1 MRTKLLCVL
10 LLIVTVVAACG
21 APSAPPAFP
30 TASSKPAA
38 TLPPSVLPTM
48 PPSVLPTEAA
58 TGAAARP
65 TGEQWQDAPAAAVN
79 AAADLAQRLKIEVN
93 TITLVSV
100 EHVDWRDACLGIQQ
114 PGVMCAQVITPGYK
128 VILEANGQQYEYHT
142 NESGSA
148 VRLVGA

>member
-1 MRTKLLCVL
+1 MRIKVLCVL
-10 LLIVTVVAACG
+10 LLIMTVVAACG
-21 APSAPPAFP
+21 APAAPPAFP

-38 TLPPSVLPTM
+38 TLPPSALPTM

-65 TGEQWQDAPAAAVN
+65 TGEQWKDAPVAALN
-79 AAADLAQRLKIEVN
+79 AAADLAQRLKIDVN

-100 EHVDWRDACLGIQQ
+100 EKVDWSDACMGIQQ
-114 PGVMCAQVITPGYK
+114 PDVMCAQVITPGYK

-142 NESGSA
+142 NESGSV
-148 VRLVGA
+148 VRLVQM